1 VWQLH
6 NPYYIDALGA
16 IFHRDKFKEMAMFG
30 VHFLET
36 WTDALKQQESDL
48 ARLTVPL
55 EVLAKST
62 AKEATDEEDLVDG
75 VGALNVDEIEGS
87 VHIIG

>member
-1 VWQLH
+1 V
-6 NPYYIDALGA
+6 A
-16 IFHRDKFKEMAMFG
+16 
-30 VHFLET
+30 
-36 WTDALKQQESDL
+36 QQESDL

-62 AKEATDEEDLVDG
+62 AKEATGEEDVVDG

-87 VHIIG
+87 VHIPG